1 MNANLECFGLMDQRD
16 ANSELKL
23 NLSIVKQQ
31 AEAVLHE
38 MDLLTDR
45 CSFDPGNGTDKFERK
60 KEEEWRRNFM
70 IKRGMTD
77 EK

>member
-38 MDLLTDR
+38 MDLLIDR
-45 CSFDPGNGTDKFERK
+45 CVFEPGEDVTW
-60 KEEEWRRNFM
+60 KELRSALLNF
-70 IKRGMTD
+70 RTLEVD
-77 EK
+77 SVAR

>member
-45 CSFDPGNGTDKFERK
+45 CSFDPGEDVTW
-60 KEEEWRRNFM
+60 KEMRSALLNF
-70 IKRGMTD
+70 RTL
-77 EK
+77 EVNPVAR